1 MIKRVAP
8 GKPLLSV
15 IPKSG
20 IQQEASPDAEDPR
33 GHVGRK
39 KREKDENAPR
49 VRVRLSKTSTDK
61 GQDRPDT
68 VDDSG
73 AGTSGRKKI
82 DIMA

>member
-39 KREKDENAPR
+39 KREKDGNAPR
-49 VRVRLSKTSTDK
+49 VRVRLSKASPDNDR
-61 GQDRPDT
+61 GRPDT
-68 VDDSG
+68 GDDGG
-73 AGTSGRKKI
+73 AGTGGRKKI